1 MKAQMGGADETKKE
15 FVKAGAIA
23 SEAIGNSR
31 TVAAFNMED
40 KARRPPARPPPPPQ
54 KSTPRTSPINGTNPT
69 TSRRFPRPTSSEPT
83 NPGAASG

>member
-40 KARRPPARPPPPPQ
+40 KARRPPARPTARLPA
-54 KSTPRTSPINGTNPT
+54 R
-69 TSRRFPRPTSSEPT
+69 
-83 NPGAASG
+83 